1 MPGTSITEQQVKL
14 YMSYRKKP
22 KQTQSKAAAKAGF
35 SERTARRIESGEYQA
50 QHQPRQYRTRKDPF
64 KGLFE
69 KYLVPLLEEN
79 PALQPITLLDVLDE
93 KAPEQF
99 DHSHLRTLQRRVKGW
114 RAKEG
119 PEQEVIFLQRHVP
132 GDMGI
137 SDYTWVNKLN
147 ITIAGSAFKHKLYH
161 YRLVYSGW
169 TYVQVILGGESFES
183 LSSGLQNAFWRCGG
197 VPATHRTDSLSAAFK
212 NHSDETLL
220 TERYTKL
227 CKHYDV
233 TATRNN
239 KGIAHEN
246 GAIESAHGHLKRKM
260 DQQLMLRGSRDFTN
274 LAEYEK
280 FIHGIVAKI
289 NRQRT
294 TRFEEEK
301 NHLKELPKRRTNDFT
316 ELHVKVTSSSTINV
330 KRVTYTVPS
339 RLIGA
344 GLLVHIYDDRLAL
357 FYGHELTLTLPRIY
371 AQAPLR
377 SRSVDYRHVIHSL
390 AKKPNAFK
398 SSLLRDDLIPS
409 GDFTLLWE
417 KLIRHGV
424 KDLDCR
430 YMVDLLV
437 LADNY
442 NCEQALG
449 RYVLNAFDK
458 GQRVSIKQCRD
469 RFCPTSI
476 EVPLIISHQHNLN
489 EYDCL
494 MGGQQ
499 HG

>member
-1 MPGTSITEQQVKL
+1 MSGKPITQQQVKL
-14 YMSYRKKP
+14 YMSYIKKP
-22 KQTQSKAAAKAGF
+22 KQTQLKAAAKAGF

-64 KGLFE
+64 DGLFE
-69 KYLVPLLEEN
+69 ECLVPLLKEN

-99 DHSHLRTLQRRVKGW
+99 DHSHLRTLQRRVKRW

-119 PEQEVIFLQRHVP
+119 PEQEVIFLQRHIP
-132 GDMGI
+132 GEMGI
-137 SDYTWVNKLN
+137 SDYTWANKLN
-147 ITIAGSAFKHKLYH
+147 ISIAGSAFKHKLYH

-212 NHSDETLL
+212 NHSEETLL

-239 KGIAHEN
+239 KGVAHEN
-246 GAIESAHGHLKRKM
+246 GSIESPNGHLKRKM
-260 DQQLMLRGSRDFTN
+260 DQQLMLRGSRDFTS

-280 FIHGIVAKI
+280 FINLIVAKI
-289 NRQRT
+289 NRQCA
-294 TRFEEEK
+294 TRFEEERS
-301 NHLKELPKRRTNDFT
+301 HLQALPKRRTNDFT
-316 ELHVKVTSSSTINV
+316 ELHVKVTSSSTISV

-339 RLIGA
+339 RLIGSR
-344 GLLVHIYDDRLAL
+344 LLVHIYDDRLAL

-377 SRSVDYRHVIHSL
+377 ARSVDYRHVIHSL

-398 SSLLRDDLIPS
+398 SSLLRDDLIPL
-409 GDFTLLWE
+409 GDFTLLWKQLTLE
-417 KLIRHGV
+417 HV
-424 KDLDCR
+424 KDIDCR

-449 RYVLNAFDK
+449 RYVLNAYDK
-458 GQRVSIKQCRD
+458 GQRVSIKQCREKY
-469 RFCPTSI
+469 CSTSI
-476 EVPLIISHQHNLN
+476 DVPMMTSHQHSISD
-489 EYDCL
+489 YDCL
-494 MGGQQ
+494 MGGF